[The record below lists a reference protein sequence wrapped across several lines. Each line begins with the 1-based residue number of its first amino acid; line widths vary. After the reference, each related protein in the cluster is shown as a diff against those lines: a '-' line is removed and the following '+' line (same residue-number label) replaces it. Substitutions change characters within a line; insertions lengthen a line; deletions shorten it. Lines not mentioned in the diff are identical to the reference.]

1 MYWIIQIIVAFA
13 ACALITG
20 ILIPQIL
27 TISFRRNL
35 FDEPNERKIHKN
47 KVPRLGGI
55 AFMPAIF
62 LSVALLA
69 GVDTVC
75 GWHRLVTDMSLN
87 GVSLLFSF
95 AAITTIYLLGEADD
109 LIGVRYRAKFV
120 VQILCA
126 LMLIAGGLW
135 IDNFHGFLGVHEVA
149 WWVGMPITVLVIVF
163 IINAINLI
171 DGIDGLASGLSGC
184 AMFIFGYVLFR
195 MEAYSFSILAF
206 ATFGVLVPFFYFNV
220 FGDANKQHKIFMGDT
235 GSLTVG
241 LIISILALRLLHVDG
256 WLSGTAY
263 DGNVLIVTV
272 APLMIPCLDVVRV
285 YLGRVRHGRNPF
297 LPDKTH
303 IHHKL
308 LAAGM
313 SQRRAMEAIVTASV
327 VLSLIFILLS
337 KSVDVNLLVAVGAI
351 VFIGFNVCL
360 TKYIKHKGGVWG
372 PEEE

>member
-1 MYWIIQIIVAFA
+1 MYWILQLIVAFA
-13 ACALITG
+13 SCAIITG

-75 GWHRLVTDMSLN
+75 GWNRLIMDMGQN
-87 GVSLLFSF
+87 CVPLLFSF
-95 AAITTIYLLGEADD
+95 AAITTIYLLGESDD

-135 IDNFHGFLGVHEVA
+135 IDNFHGFLGVGEIP

-163 IINAINLI
+163 IINAVNLI

-206 ATFGVLVPFFYFNV
+206 ATLGVLVPFFYFNV
-220 FGDANKQHKIFMGDT
+220 FGNAEKQHKIFMGDT

-241 LIISILALRLLHVDG
+241 LIISILVLRLLNVHG
-256 WLSGTAY
+256 GLSGQVY
-263 DGNVLIVTV
+263 DGNVLVVTV
-272 APLMIPCLDVVRV
+272 APLLIPCFDVVRV
-285 YLGRVRHGRNPF
+285 YLGRVRRGKNPF

-313 SQRRAMEAIVTASV
+313 SQRRAMVSIVVASV
-327 VLSLIFILLS
+327 AVSSIFIMLS
-337 KSVDVNLLVAVGAI
+337 KLVNVNILIAVGAI
-351 VFIGFNVCL
+351 LFVGFNVAL
-360 TKYIKHKGGVWG
+360 TKFIKKHGKSWNTDF
-372 PEEE
+372 E